1 MDTKNIVT
9 AKAHANIAII
19 KYWGKLDE
27 VKKTP
32 LNSSISLTLDKFYT
46 ITSIE
51 RNTNLNHDVFYLN
64 DELQS
69 DDETLKISKI
79 LDYFRTTN
87 EKVIVRSHN
96 SMPTAAGLSSS
107 SSGYAALVLCA
118 NKAFN
123 SNKSHSELSYIA
135 RLGSGSACRSLY
147 GPVAIWRHDND
158 EHKAIAYPLQCNIKL
173 AMIIIILNKNKKKV
187 LSRDGMRHCVETSTI
202 FDKWVTTANNDALKM
217 VDLLQTDNFKAIGEL
232 MERNTLLM
240 HETTLHANPPFSY
253 LNSDT
258 HECLDY
264 IKKMRQDGFEA
275 YFTMDAGP
283 NVKLL
288 CKATDVHKIYK
299 KLQEKY
305 DADNLVMSH
314 LVEVNND

>member
-51 RNTNLNHDVFYLN
+51 RNQKLSKDFFYLN
-64 DELQS
+64 DELQN
-69 DDETLKISKI
+69 DNETSKISKI
-79 LDYFRTTN
+79 LDYFRHPD

-118 NKAFN
+118 NKSFN
-123 SNKSHSELSYIA
+123 CNKSRSELSYIA

-147 GPVAIWRHDND
+147 SPVAIWKCDID

-173 AMIIIILNKNKKKV
+173 AMIIIILNKNKKEV

-202 FDKWVTTANNDALKM
+202 FNKWVTTANDDAAKM
-217 VDLLQTDNFKAIGEL
+217 VSLLQTNDFKAIGEL

-258 HECLDY
+258 HACLEY
-264 IKKMRQDGFEA
+264 IRKIRQDGFET

-288 CKATDVHKIYK
+288 CRESEVHIIYK
-299 KLQEKY
+299 KLLEKY
-305 DADNLVMSH
+305 DESNLVMSH
-314 LVEVNND
+314 LVEEDYD